1 MRRACGEGQE
11 RAAAPPLRTKLGV
24 GRGPEGLGERATS
37 MSGGSPS
44 GMKDDSQDTPVSVP
58 IDKGLGGSALSQRF
72 HFRPYESVSVSD
84 NEEPDFAN
92 EGSSQPFLQPGAP
105 RSMTMRDRLGTLGMI
120 PVLLLY
126 VVHWVLLKWKAIA
139 FVVTL
144 GLSAALLIFNMS
156 RPEWREMAYYRY
168 VVY

>member
-1 MRRACGEGQE
+1 M
-11 RAAAPPLRTKLGV
+11 
-24 GRGPEGLGERATS
+24 
-37 MSGGSPS
+37 
-44 GMKDDSQDTPVSVP
+44 
-58 IDKGLGGSALSQRF
+58 
-72 HFRPYESVSVSD
+72 SD